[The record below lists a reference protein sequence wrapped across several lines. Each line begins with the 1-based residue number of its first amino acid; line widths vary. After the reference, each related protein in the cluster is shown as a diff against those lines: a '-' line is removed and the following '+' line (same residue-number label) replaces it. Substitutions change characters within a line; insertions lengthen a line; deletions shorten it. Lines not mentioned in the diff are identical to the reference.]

1 MSDSDKVMSLTE
13 SVSDGNLPESSNS
26 DEMEVVGIVRPC
38 ADEPLAHTS
47 DEEED
52 EEDQGGLTPVVLRAR
67 YEGDVSV
74 RDWLLLEYIFRMQ
87 RRRIS

>member
-1 MSDSDKVMSLTE
+1 MSDSNEVMSLTE
-13 SVSDGNLPESSNS
+13 SVSDGNLSESSL
-26 DEMEVVGIVRPC
+26 DEMEVVGSVRPY

-52 EEDQGGLTPVVLRAR
+52 EEEDQGGLTPVVLRAR

-74 RDWLLLEYIFRMQ
+74 RDWLVLEYIF
-87 RRRIS
+87 